1 MKTFYT
7 CYGTLR
13 SKNTSNNNIT
23 KKYFQFHKIKNP
35 ETEVSRKS
43 SCSQHVM
50 GYENQ
55 YFELVVNSPDGIS
68 CLIYKLLVEPC
79 DGEMNLKAETLRG

>member
-43 SCSQHVM
+43 SCTHHVM
-50 GYENQ
+50 GYEN
-55 YFELVVNSPDGIS
+55 
-68 CLIYKLLVEPC
+68 
-79 DGEMNLKAETLRG
+79 